1 MPELCP
7 SCGSRLHRPED
18 EAVWRCVNTGCPARL
33 RRTLEHFASRRAM
46 NIEGLGE
53 ALVDQVVRT
62 GLVKDFADVYGLKVS
77 DLEALERMGR
87 KSAENLV
94 GEIEG
99 SRQLDPWRLLFGLG
113 IRHVGERGAQALLG
127 AFGSIEALETAEVER
142 LQAVEDIGPVVAASV
157 REYFDEPKN
166 RELLVRLRKAGL
178 RTAGGEARLP
188 AAAGPLAGKTF
199 VLTGTLTGLSR
210 DEATAAIEA
219 VGGRVTSTVSKKT
232 NYVVAGAEPGSK
244 LEKARTLGVTILD
257 ERRFLALLGRA

>member
-1 MPELCP
+1 
-7 SCGSRLHRPED
+7 
-18 EAVWRCVNTGCPARL
+18 
-33 RRTLEHFASRRAM
+33 
-46 NIEGLGE
+46 
-53 ALVDQVVRT
+53 
-62 GLVKDFADVYGLKVS
+62 
-77 DLEALERMGR
+77 
-87 KSAENLV
+87 
-94 GEIEG
+94 
-99 SRQLDPWRLLFGLG
+99 
-113 IRHVGERGAQALLG
+113 
-127 AFGSIEALETAEVER
+127 
-142 LQAVEDIGPVVAASV
+142 
-157 REYFDEPKN
+157 
-166 RELLVRLRKAGL
+166 VRLRKAGL